1 MVPQADGQVVYL
13 HHGAM
18 IQGHT
23 HGTYGVVQ
31 HPQAPRYGMYP
42 QIQCQGGLYPQI
54 PTQGVPYTE
63 MVTRGQSGNPVAQ
76 EVGFTEGQDPY
87 QQAKQDQEQGGGQ
100 SQACGQ
106 PGTSTQRSTPLTTH
120 PSTHMYPTQGA
131 GQGHYPQQMFVVSE
145 HTVTH
150 K

>member
-1 MVPQADGQVVYL
+1 
-13 HHGAM
+13 M
-18 IQGHT
+18 IGIKPFNYFNVNWRITDAVSLGPLPPDPHT
-23 HGTYGVVQ
+23 
-31 HPQAPRYGMYP
+31 
-42 QIQCQGGLYPQI
+42 GG
-54 PTQGVPYTE
+54 PYTE
-63 MVTRGQSGNPVAQ
+63 MVTQGQTGNPVAQ
-76 EVGFTEGQDPY
+76 EVGLTEGQDPY

-100 SQACGQ
+100 SQACGH

-120 PSTHMYPTQGA
+120 PTTHMYSTQGA